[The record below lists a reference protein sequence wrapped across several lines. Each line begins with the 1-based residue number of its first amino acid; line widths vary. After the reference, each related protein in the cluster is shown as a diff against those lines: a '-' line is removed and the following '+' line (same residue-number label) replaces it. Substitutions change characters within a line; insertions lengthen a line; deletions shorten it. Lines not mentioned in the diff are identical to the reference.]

1 MVFWKKD
8 SQLRHLND
16 RPISKGVKEGEDLP
30 PRYSSPPDW
39 EGKVKEIKEMSRRKA
54 IKKRKLEEAAQNIV
68 DGGGHHTVD
77 MQGISGL
84 SARPVTDELVDELIQ
99 IGEVDLE
106 QISED

>member
-1 MVFWKKD
+1 
-8 SQLRHLND
+8 LRHLND

-39 EGKVKEIKEMSRRKA
+39 EGGESERNQGNLQTKSNQ
-54 IKKRKLEEAAQNIV
+54 KKRKLEEAAQNIV

-84 SARPVTDELVDELIQ
+84 SARAVTDELVDELIQ
-99 IGEVDLE
+99 IGEVDPE
-106 QISED
+106 QISDD

>member
-1 MVFWKKD
+1 MRTC
-8 SQLRHLND
+8 LHGTR
-16 RPISKGVKEGEDLP
+16 R
-30 PRYSSPPDW
+30 PPDW
-39 EGKVKEIKEMSRRKA
+39 EGKVKEIKEISRRNA

-99 IGEVDLE
+99 IGEVDPE